1 MSHSNNNNTT
11 NNTTNNIFLTELE
24 KHMLSIKNISKIPK
38 YIINAKTS
46 KQSNYRNKSTI
57 INNVNNIFYPK
68 QRDQLF
74 WIFYT
79 ILHSVSE
86 YEMSHNFFTTE
97 KETKY
102 KWIEDLRAKK
112 ELFKPIKVSRN
123 TVEDELANKPKI
135 SMCTIK
141 ALCYLHDVNIFYID
155 NKKFYE
161 MITNENKPIYIIEK
175 NNHKYGLKQNV
186 NIDNINYYREHYWK
200 LENLD
205 KPLKAISSY
214 KVSDL
219 TVICNKI
226 NIDCDNMTKQKMYQE
241 IMRFL

>member
-1 MSHSNNNNTT
+1 MIHSNNNN
-11 NNTTNNIFLTELE
+11 NNNNIFLTELE
-24 KHMLSIKNISKIPK
+24 NNMFTIKNISKIPEF
-38 YIINAKTS
+38 IVNATDSRQSRQSNNRNNVINAA
-46 KQSNYRNKSTI
+46 
-57 INNVNNIFYPK
+57 NNIFYPK

-86 YEMSHNFFTTE
+86 YEMTHNFFTTE
-97 KETKY
+97 KEIKY
-102 KWIEDLRAKK
+102 KWIEDFRAKK
-112 ELFKPIKVSRN
+112 EIFKPIKVSRN

-135 SMCTIK
+135 SLCSIK

-175 NNHKYGLKQNV
+175 INHKYGLKENV
-186 NIDNINYYREHYWK
+186 NMDNINYYREHYWK

-219 TVICNKI
+219 TAICKRL
-226 NIDCDNMTKQKMYQE
+226 NIICENMTKQKMYQE
-241 IMRFL
+241 IMRVL